1 MKLIKVS
8 FIIPVYNVAK
18 YLHQC
23 VRSILEQS
31 YKEIEVILV
40 DDGSKDE
47 SPAICDAFADNDKRV
62 KVIHKENGGLSDA
75 RNAGRQAA
83 TGDYVVFV
91 DGDDFWLSKDAL
103 SDLVTVAEQQ
113 PEADFIGYNCKYY
126 YPDTESYTPWVAY
139 SEKLST
145 PVDKNTAMTELV
157 KSGTFPMSAC
167 LKLMKRDFLV
177 KNELFFVKGQ
187 IAEDIP
193 WFINMLDKCD
203 KCSFVNQYVYAYRQ
217 NVAGSITNLSG
228 EKSFRS
234 LLGIVETETDKV
246 ASRSFSKEAKEALC
260 SFLAYELSILLT
272 YPNIDDE
279 TYKKLKS
286 YSWLIGFDI
295 NPKVKKVKLFK
306 RFLGLDLTVRFLKLY
321 QKKRRNKK

>member
-1 MKLIKVS
+1 M
-8 FIIPVYNVAK
+8 
-18 YLHQC
+18 
-23 VRSILEQS
+23 QS
-31 YKEIEVILV
+31 YKDIEVILV

-47 SPAICDAFADNDKRV
+47 SPAICDAFTDNDKRA

-75 RNAGRQAA
+75 RNAGLQAA

-91 DGDDFWLSKDAL
+91 DGDDFWLSKDDL
-103 SDLVTVAEQQ
+103 SELVAVAEQQ
-113 PEADFIGYNCKYY
+113 QEADFVGYNCKYY
-126 YPDTESYTPWVAY
+126 YPDTESYSSWVAY
-139 SEKLST
+139 SDTLSM
-145 PVDKNTAMTELV
+145 PVDKNTAMIELV

-167 LKLMKRDFLV
+167 LKLIKREFLI

-193 WFINMLDKCD
+193 WFINVLEKCV

-228 EKSFRS
+228 EKSLLS
-234 LLGIVETETDKV
+234 LLGIVETETNKV

-286 YSWLIGFDI
+286 YSWLIDYDV
-295 NPKVKKVKLFK
+295 NPKVKKVKMFK
-306 RFLGLDLTVRFLKLY
+306 RFLGLNLTVKFLKLY
-321 QKKRRNKK
+321 QKKRRSKK